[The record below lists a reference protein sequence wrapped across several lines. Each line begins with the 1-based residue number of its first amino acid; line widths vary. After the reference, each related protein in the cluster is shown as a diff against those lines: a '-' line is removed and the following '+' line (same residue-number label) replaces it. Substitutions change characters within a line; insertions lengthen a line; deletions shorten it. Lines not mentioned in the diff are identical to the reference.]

1 MPRKSN
7 IMIYPATD
15 KYIKKAVNSLNDGD
29 VIVYPTDTLYGF
41 GVDATNSN
49 AIQGLNHLKGR
60 SQPLSII
67 LQNISEISKYA
78 SITSE
83 IKAELESIFPGQYTV
98 LLLSKDS
105 ELSPLVFNSSPLVG
119 IRIPLHFFPLQLVK
133 EFGKPII
140 TTSINRHGNEPLND
154 VNQVKVDFPNIDIF
168 EDNDHLPSQGSTI
181 IDMSQ
186 NPFKIIRQGDGK
198 YPK

>member
-1 MPRKSN
+1 
-7 IMIYPATD
+7 MIYPATE
-15 KYIKKAVNSLNDGD
+15 KYIEMAMNSLNNGD

-41 GVDATNSN
+41 GVDATNSD
-49 AIQGLNHLKGR
+49 AIQKLNKLKGR
-60 SQPLSII
+60 SQPLSIVLENVSDVSTYAKI
-67 LQNISEISKYA
+67 TPEI
-78 SITSE
+78 T
-83 IKAELESIFPGQYTV
+83 AELESIFPGEYTI
-98 LLLSKDS
+98 LLPSIDS

-133 EFGKPII
+133 LFGKPII

-154 VNQVKVDFPNIDIF
+154 VTQVEVDFPNVYIF
-168 EDNDHLPSQGSTI
+168 EDNKHTPSKGSTI

-186 NPFKIIRQGDGK
+186 KPFSIVRQGDGK

>member
-1 MPRKSN
+1 
-7 IMIYPATD
+7 MIYPATE
-15 KYIKKAVNSLNDGD
+15 KYIEMAVNSLNDGD

-49 AIQGLNHLKGR
+49 AIQKLNRLKGR
-60 SQPLSII
+60 CQPLSII
-67 LQNISEISKYA
+67 LENISQISNYA
-78 SITSE
+78 QITSE
-83 IKAELESIFPGQYTV
+83 ITTELESLFPGEYTV
-98 LLLSKDS
+98 LLPSIDS

-119 IRIPLHFFPLQLVK
+119 IRIPFHFFPLQLVK

-140 TTSINRHGNEPLND
+140 TTSINRHGNAPLND
-154 VNQVKVDFPNIDIF
+154 VTQVEIDFPNVEIF
-168 EDNDHLPSQGSTI
+168 EDNNHTPSQGSTI

-186 NPFKIIRQGDGK
+186 IPFEIVRQGDGK

>member
-15 KYIKKAVNSLNDGD
+15 KYIEKAVKSLKDGD
-29 VIVYPTDTLYGF
+29 IIVYPTDTLYGF

-49 AIQGLNHLKGR
+49 AIEKLNHLKGR

-67 LQNISEISKYA
+67 LGNISDISKYA
-78 SITSE
+78 NITSK
-83 IKAELESIFPGQYTV
+83 IKAELEHLLPGEYTA
-98 LLLSKDS
+98 LLLCINS
-105 ELSPLVFNSSPLVG
+105 ELSPLVFNSSLLVG
-119 IRIPLHFFPLQLVK
+119 IRIPFHFFPLQLVK

-154 VNQVKVDFPNIDIF
+154 VTQVEAHFPNINIF
-168 EDNDHLPSQGSTI
+168 EDNDHSPSQGSTI

-186 NPFKIIRQGDGK
+186 NPFKIVRQGDGE

>member
-1 MPRKSN
+1 
-7 IMIYPATD
+7 MIYPATE
-15 KYIKKAVNSLNDGD
+15 KYIEMAMNSLNNGD

-41 GVDATNSN
+41 GVDATNSD
-49 AIQGLNHLKGR
+49 AIQKLNKLKGR
-60 SQPLSII
+60 SQPLSIVLENVSDVSTYAKI
-67 LQNISEISKYA
+67 TPEI
-78 SITSE
+78 T
-83 IKAELESIFPGQYTV
+83 AELESIFPGEYTI
-98 LLLSKDS
+98 LLPSIDS

-133 EFGKPII
+133 LFGKPII

-154 VNQVKVDFPNIDIF
+154 VTQVEVDFPNVDIF
-168 EDNDHLPSQGSTI
+168 EDNDHTRSKGSTI

-186 NPFKIIRQGDGK
+186 KPFSIVRQGDGK

>member
-1 MPRKSN
+1 
-7 IMIYPATD
+7 MIYPATE
-15 KYIKKAVNSLNDGD
+15 KYIEMAMNSLNNGD

-41 GVDATNSN
+41 GVDATNSD
-49 AIQGLNHLKGR
+49 AIQKLNKLKGR
-60 SQPLSII
+60 SQPLSIV
-67 LQNISEISKYA
+67 LENVSDVSTYA
-78 SITSE
+78 KITSE
-83 IKAELESIFPGQYTV
+83 ITAELENIFPGEYTI
-98 LLLSKDS
+98 LLPSIDS

-133 EFGKPII
+133 LFGKPII

-154 VNQVKVDFPNIDIF
+154 VTQVEVDFPNVDIF
-168 EDNDHLPSQGSTI
+168 EDNDHTSSKGSTI

-186 NPFKIIRQGDGK
+186 KPFSIVRQGDGK